1 MRQGITRAAFAAL
14 AAVLALA
21 GAPAQAADETQDV
34 QAQQIISRYLLVDS
48 KGRAVTNE
56 DFPARYQ
63 LISFGYTFC
72 PDICPTTL
80 AAMAQILRQL
90 GAKADRLQPIF
101 VSVDPERDTKE
112 VLAKYTAYFDPRIIG
127 LTGSPA
133 LVRAA
138 ADHYKV
144 VYRKYLAPGEAPDRY
159 SIDHTAGMFL
169 VGPDGEFIARVAH
182 GELPQETAARIA
194 EIMAAG
200 EGRR

>member
-1 MRQGITRAAFAAL
+1 MREVLAWL

-21 GAPAQAADETQDV
+21 CVPAQAAGEAQDESTQPV
-34 QAQQIISRYLLVDS
+34 VSRYLLMDS
-48 KGRAVTNE
+48 RGRAVTNE
-56 DFPARYQ
+56 DFPGRYQ

-72 PDICPTTL
+72 PDVCPTTL
-80 AAMAQILRQL
+80 AAMTQILRQL
-90 GAKADRLQPIF
+90 GDRADRLQPIF
-101 VSVDPERDTKE
+101 VSVDPERDTPQ

-133 LVRAA
+133 LIRAA

-169 VGPDGEFIARVAH
+169 LGPDGEFIARIAH
-182 GELPQETAARIA
+182 GALPRETAARIA
-194 EIMAAG
+194 EIMAADD
-200 EGRR
+200 RARLR